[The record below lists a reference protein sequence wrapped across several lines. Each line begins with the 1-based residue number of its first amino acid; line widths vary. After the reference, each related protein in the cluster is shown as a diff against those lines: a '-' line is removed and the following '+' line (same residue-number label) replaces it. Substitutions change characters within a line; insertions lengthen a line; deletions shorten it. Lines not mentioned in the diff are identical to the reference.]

1 MSKEAIMM
9 LVDAGSAMDEMY
21 SETMS
26 RLNLALTCIQ
36 ITLQQ
41 KIFQNSPHEVGLAL
55 FGDN

>member
-1 MSKEAIMM
+1 MM